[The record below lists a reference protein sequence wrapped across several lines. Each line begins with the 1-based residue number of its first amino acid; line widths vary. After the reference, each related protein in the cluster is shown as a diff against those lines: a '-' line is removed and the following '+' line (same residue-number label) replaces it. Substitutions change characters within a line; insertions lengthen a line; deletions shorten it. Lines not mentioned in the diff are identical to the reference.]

1 MLLPCEYGKKY
12 LTTPLSYAIIICTQS
27 AGVMEL
33 ADVSDSKSDGSDT
46 VPVRPRSP
54 APIFHGLVAQLGER
68 CVRNAEVEGS
78 IPFKSTN
85 IKSSRFAIS
94 RTRFLFSPNRYIYAI
109 TQNSSYVPLEE
120 FNLLSVQIRLI
131 IFCSA

>member
-1 MLLPCEYGKKY
+1 MKNY
-12 LTTPLSYAIIICTQS
+12 LYFEFCLTKRYDCGIIIKLN

-54 APIFHGLVAQLGER
+54 APNFHGLVAQLGER

-78 IPFKSTN
+78 NPFRSMEQTFYKYGS
-85 IKSSRFAIS
+85 IAQ
-94 RTRFLFSPNRYIYAI
+94 LG
-109 TQNSSYVPLEE
+109 
-120 FNLLSVQIRLI
+120 
-131 IFCSA
+131 

>member
-1 MLLPCEYGKKY
+1 MVDEN
-12 LTTPLSYAIIICTQS
+12 
-27 AGVMEL
+27 
-33 ADVSDSKSDGSDT
+33 SKSDGSDT

-54 APIFHGLVAQLGER
+54 APNFHGLVAQLGER

-85 IKSSRFAIS
+85 VKSSRFAIS
-94 RTRFLFSPNRYIYAI
+94 RTRFYFHRIGIYAI
-109 TQNSSYVPLEE
+109 TKNSSYVPLEE
-120 FNLLSVQIRLI
+120 FNLLSVQKRLT

>member
-1 MLLPCEYGKKY
+1 
-12 LTTPLSYAIIICTQS
+12 
-27 AGVMEL
+27 MEL

-54 APIFHGLVAQLGER
+54 APNFHGLVAQLGER

-85 IKSSRFAIS
+85 IKIFAFYNKQNA
-94 RTRFLFSPNRYIYAI
+94 FLFSPNRYIYAI

-120 FNLLSVQIRLI
+120 FNLLSVQKRLT

>member
-1 MLLPCEYGKKY
+1 MLC
-12 LTTPLSYAIIICTQS
+12 

-54 APIFHGLVAQLGER
+54 APNFHGLVAQLGER

-85 IKSSRFAIS
+85 VKFSRFAIS
-94 RTRFLFSPNRYIYAI
+94 RTRFFISTEPVYIRHN
-109 TQNSSYVPLEE
+109 TK
-120 FNLLSVQIRLI
+120 LLLLQYN
-131 IFCSA
+131 